1 MLGLI
6 SNLPQLRRGRT
17 YLLILLAVAC
27 IAWGLYSAVDN
38 FRPADSNHVRLAG
51 GSAVERRFQI
61 AECLA
66 GEACSS
72 GLEVEVVPTK
82 GFTDAIKQVSEH
94 KLEAAVVS
102 SGLHTEGC
110 ENVRVLAGLDVAPLH
125 ILVHREL
132 AASGLS
138 LSEILK
144 GKRVS
149 LGEAG
154 TNDRQL
160 ARDLT
165 GFLHLSPI
173 DSVGKGDYTPLS
185 LSKDQLSQL
194 ADSLQ
199 SVTGPARDACL
210 RDLPDVVM
218 IVSSLPSPVVQRLLD
233 TKEYTLMPFPYASP
247 FLMSDLKTSGSP
259 TDGVNRLYVEPAA
272 IPAAMYVGDSPLPAG
287 DCPTIGMRS
296 LLVARDDLPVHVVEK
311 LMQTVFETDFARRI
325 KPLSPREIATTY
337 QLHAGAVAYL
347 DRDKPLLNG
356 RFFESVSKAFS
367 IFGAFSA
374 GGLSIYGYLRKRR
387 IRRPGEYLE
396 EIRIV
401 DALAAGEF
409 ADSDVRQMPEVLARQ
424 LDTRLV
430 KLKEQL
436 IHDYCN
442 NRVQGE
448 LVLMSILSMLAD
460 SRADLRRSAGRP
472 VDAKSHS
479 TDAGQT
485 SRKAA

>member
-1 MLGLI
+1 MLGLTF
-6 SNLPQLRRGRT
+6 SFPQPRRGRT
-17 YLLILLAVAC
+17 YLLIVLAVAC
-27 IAWGLYSAVDN
+27 IAWGLYASIDN
-38 FRPADSNHVRLAG
+38 FRPTETNHVRLAG

-66 GEACSS
+66 GEARAC
-72 GLEVEVVPTK
+72 GLDMEAVPTK
-82 GFTDAIKQVSEH
+82 SFADAIKQVSKH
-94 KLEAAVVS
+94 RLDAAVVS
-102 SGLHTEGC
+102 SGLQIAGC
-110 ENVRVLAGLDVAPLH
+110 EHARLLAGLDVAPLH
-125 ILVHREL
+125 ILVRREL
-132 AASGLS
+132 AESGLS
-138 LSEILK
+138 LFELLK
-144 GKRVS
+144 GKRVN
-149 LGEAG
+149 LGEVG

-165 GFLHLSPI
+165 GFLQLSPI
-173 DSVGKGDYTPLS
+173 DNSGKGDYTALS
-185 LSKDQLSQL
+185 LSKDELSQL

-199 SVTGPARDACL
+199 SLTGSARDARL
-210 RDLPDVVM
+210 RELPDVVM
-218 IVSSLPSPVVQRLLD
+218 IVSSLPSPVAQRLLD

-247 FLMSDLKTSGSP
+247 FLMSDLKTSGPP
-259 TDGVNRLYVEPAA
+259 TDGVNRLYVEPTT

-296 LLVARDDLPVHVVEK
+296 LLVAREDLPVPVVEK

-337 QLHAGAVAYL
+337 QLHAGAIAYL
-347 DRDKPLLNG
+347 DRDKPLLTG
-356 RFFESVSKAFS
+356 HFFESVSKAFS

-387 IRRPGEYLE
+387 IRRPGEYFE
-396 EIRIV
+396 EIRTV
-401 DALAAGEF
+401 DALASGEF
-409 ADSDVRQMPEVLARQ
+409 GDGDARQMPEVLARQ

-460 SRADLRRSAGRP
+460 SRADLRRSTGRP
-472 VDAKSHS
+472 IDAKAHS
-479 TDAGQT
+479 IDAGQP